1 MNNSQLVYQALP
13 LLEQLNSNQPT
24 LTTLGVVAHL
34 LHHTPTLQSR
44 LVAPRKRAEVM
55 AQANILYLF
64 RQMESLFN
72 QSEIKNLCFEMGVDY
87 EELAGEGK
95 GEKIR
100 ELITYCQR
108 RGRVSDLIRH
118 LESARPHA
126 TWQNTPPVSL
136 FNQDEIEIESRLH
149 IAVVVAISRPNLTAV
164 AQYFDRLNLEAY
176 FVVCQSSQPDQPLSA
191 ENSWEGHV
199 KAFADTMAKLKTHFA
214 GAQTHFFLAAPGA
227 LLFTLGAVWGT
238 VDDAMIYHY
247 EKGNYYA
254 VATTSRRLK

>member
-1 MNNSQLVYQALP
+1 MNNSQLVQEALP
-13 LLEQLNSNQPT
+13 LLEQLTAHQITMASASA
-24 LTTLGVVAHL
+24 VAHL
-34 LHHTPTLQSR
+34 LHDTPSLQSR
-44 LVAPRKRAEVM
+44 LIAPRRRADTI
-55 AQANILYLF
+55 AQANILHLF
-64 RQMESLFN
+64 QQIESLFN
-72 QSEIKNLCFEMGVDY
+72 LSEVKGICFALGIEFED
-87 EELAGEGK
+87 LAGEGK
-95 GEKIR
+95 QEKIR

-108 RGRVSDLIRH
+108 RGRVPDLIRH

-136 FNQDEIEIESRLH
+136 FNQEGIEIESRLH

-214 GAQTHFFLAAPGA
+214 GAKTHFFLAAPGA

-238 VDDAMIYHY
+238 VDEAMVYHY
-247 EKGNYYA
+247 EQGNYYA